1 MLLQNPI
8 NNRFTLLF
16 ALFVCC
22 LVSTFWLQGEA
33 APRSNSDFVQE
44 LLLKS
49 KQCLGREMWKP
60 GYGLT
65 KGTLGCAAAVCNV
78 LKASGNSSVHSAVVT
93 VMRRQLLAPPNSC
106 REFVVR
112 NGEGRA
118 IDDGVLL
125 RCCQPGD
132 ILLGFKAPPSALNGG
147 ANAHCGIMGQGT
159 QVFTNNWMD
168 GIWTEVE
175 IHQMFDYYPYIRLL
189 RFSGVESK
197 KNVVNS
203 NK

>member
-1 MLLQNPI
+1 
-8 NNRFTLLF
+8 
-16 ALFVCC
+16 
-22 LVSTFWLQGEA
+22 
-33 APRSNSDFVQE
+33 
-44 LLLKS
+44 
-49 KQCLGREMWKP
+49 MWKP
-60 GYGLT
+60 GYGLA
-65 KGTLGCAAAVCNV
+65 KGTLGCAAAVSNV

-93 VMRRQLLAPPNSC
+93 VMRRQLLAPPNLC

-118 IDDGVLL
+118 IDDAVLL

-189 RFSGVESK
+189 RFSGVDSK
-197 KNVVNS
+197 KNAVNS

>member
-1 MLLQNPI
+1 
-8 NNRFTLLF
+8 
-16 ALFVCC
+16 
-22 LVSTFWLQGEA
+22 
-33 APRSNSDFVQE
+33 
-44 LLLKS
+44 
-49 KQCLGREMWKP
+49 MWKP